1 MENTKWVAAWGCADT
16 YTTQNVSNILEDTTF
31 RYAIYS
37 PISGSKVRLR
47 FSNRLGK
54 KDATIEK
61 ICIAPYIGGGCVDT
75 SKNVNVTFGG
85 ETRLVIPKGEY
96 AVSDEMEFTVESGK
110 EFAISLYIKEQ
121 NDLWCGHWN
130 TNHFTKKFYGVGDYA
145 SEERIHI
152 DAVNEGGPYVFLY
165 QADVLSTEDTEAIIA
180 FGDSITAQPWPDWL
194 ARRIVE
200 GGISNRSVIR
210 RGIGGGRILRE
221 YKCRMKLHYGEAG
234 IKRFERDILVPGVS
248 KVFLLHGINDMIH
261 PNPKSP
267 YCPMSEFPTLEEMLA
282 GYQYYIDTAHK
293 HGIKI
298 YMATLIPMTRPCGDI
313 EKVNTTRAAINE
325 WIRNNKELDGYIDF
339 EAAVWDEADHTRMLP
354 VCDSGDHLHPS
365 LEGARRM
372 AYSIPEE
379 FYKN

>member
-1 MENTKWVAAWGCADT
+1 MENTKWVAAWGCAET
-16 YTTQNVSNILEDTTF
+16 YTHQNVSNILEDTTL
-31 RYAIYS
+31 RYVIYS
-37 PISGSKVRLR
+37 PIEGNKLRLR

-54 KDATIEK
+54 RAAVIEK
-61 ICIAPYIGGGCVDT
+61 VCVAPYVGGGKTDP

-85 ETRLVIPKGEY
+85 NTKLVMEKGEC
-96 AVSDEMEFTVESGK
+96 AVSDDMEFTVESGK

-130 TNHFTKKFYGVGDYA
+130 TQHFTKKFYGVGDYA
-145 SEERIHI
+145 AAERIDL

-165 QADVLSTEDTEAIIA
+165 QAEVLSTEDTEAIVA

-194 ARRIVE
+194 AHRIVE
-200 GGISNRSVIR
+200 EGITNRSVVR

-248 KVFLLHGINDMIH
+248 KVFLLHGVNDIIH
-261 PNPKSP
+261 PNPNSP
-267 YCPMSEFPTLEEMLA
+267 YCPMSEFPTFEEMLE
-282 GYQYYIDTAHK
+282 GYKYYIDTAHK
-293 HGIKI
+293 HGVKI
-298 YMATLIPMTRPCGDI
+298 YMATLIPMHRPCGDNVRC
-313 EKVNTTRAAINE
+313 EETRMKINE
-325 WIRNNKELDGYIDF
+325 WIRSNPDLDGVIDF
-339 EAAVWDEADHTRMLP
+339 EAAVWDENDHKKMLP